1 MTRISTKFL
10 MMLGIAIS
18 FAACSNDDSVKSKD
32 NSINSSDSS
41 MSLKDVPSK
50 VYDPCQMLEIKD
62 IEEIFPGANI
72 KITTHDTVPANPLG
86 MKRCFWDASADDMK
100 FVQLTISSDAET
112 KVMAVDKQFEN
123 NRQFI
128 VNAKSISGIGDE
140 AYYGGSGLKAGAGL
154 HVLLKNKG
162 VLLGVQVGLGFGNTD
177 VQKHIEIEKSLAHKV
192 IQRL

>member
-1 MTRISTKFL
+1 MITVNIRFL
-10 MMLGIAIS
+10 MVFGIAMFIVG
-18 FAACSNDDSVKSKD
+18 CSNDDSIKSNNDSTIIVDSAVKSQ
-32 NSINSSDSS
+32 N
-41 MSLKDVPSK
+41 LLAK
-50 VYDPCQMLEIKD
+50 VYDPCKMLEIKD

-100 FVQLTISSDAET
+100 FVQLTISSDAEA

-123 NRQFI
+123 NRQFL

-140 AYYGGSGLKAGAGL
+140 AYYGGSGLRAGAGL

-162 VLLGVQVGLGFGNTD
+162 VLLGIQVGLGFGNTNE
-177 VQKHIEIEKSLAHKV
+177 QKHIEIEKSLARKV

>member
-1 MTRISTKFL
+1 MTKISAKFL
-10 MMLGIAIS
+10 MILGIAIS
-18 FAACSNDDSVKSKD
+18 FAACSNDDSVKSKN

-41 MSLKDVPSK
+41 MGLKDVPAK
-50 VYDPCQMLEIKD
+50 VYDPCQMLDIKD

-100 FVQLTISSDAET
+100 FVQLTISSDADA

-140 AYYGGSGLKAGAGL
+140 AYYGGSGLRAGAGL

>member
-1 MTRISTKFL
+1 MITVNVRFL
-10 MMLGIAIS
+10 MAIGAVM
-18 FAACSNDDSVKSKD
+18 FITGCSNDDSAKSKD

-41 MSLKDVPSK
+41 VNSQTLLAK

>member
-1 MTRISTKFL
+1 MIKVNARSL
-10 MMLGIAIS
+10 MAIGVAIFIAG
-18 FAACSNDDSVKSKD
+18 CSNDDSAKSKD
-32 NSINSSDSS
+32 NPINSSDSS
-41 MSLKDVPSK
+41 VNLKDVSAK
-50 VYDPCQMLEIKD
+50 IYDPCEMLETKD
-62 IEEIFPGANI
+62 IEEIFPGAKV

-86 MKRCFWDASADDMK
+86 MKRCFWDASEDDMK

-128 VNAKSISGIGDE
+128 ENAKSISGIGDE

-154 HVLLKNKG
+154 HVLVKNKG

-177 VQKHIEIEKSLAHKV
+177 EQKHIDIEKSLAHKV

>member
-1 MTRISTKFL
+1 MTKIGAKFL
-10 MMLGIAIS
+10 ILLCIAIS
-18 FAACSNDDSVKSKD
+18 FAACSNDDSAKSKD

-41 MSLKDVPSK
+41 MKLKDVSAK
-50 VYDPCQMLEIKD
+50 IYDPCQMLEIKD

-177 VQKHIEIEKSLAHKV
+177 MQKHIKIEKSLAHKV